1 MGKPPLFPQCSSLT
15 ACARCLL
22 FLYQGLPVPGMQRL
36 LAAVGGLRPVLRC
49 RIRRGSGC
57 SPPIEV
63 LPAHIWAGEGSLE
76 SVTQGCS
83 PASSCTVC
91 ACLSGASWLAPEP
104 PLPRLCTARAHRGPN
119 NAFIRAEP
127 VSLCCLSFSI
137 TLAGGSGGP
146 AVLGRVLSQ
155 SPEHG
160 LLGCRMVQWGC
171 CRPGPGLRAHCFHG
185 CLSSSSAALTR
196 RAGREEQGPRQSSQ
210 AGYSLPAWL
219 QHL

>member
-76 SVTQGCS
+76 SCWDNKQHSRELYFTEIGRWWF
-83 PASSCTVC
+83 
-91 ACLSGASWLAPEP
+91 G
-104 PLPRLCTARAHRGPN
+104 
-119 NAFIRAEP
+119 
-127 VSLCCLSFSI
+127 
-137 TLAGGSGGP
+137 
-146 AVLGRVLSQ
+146 VLKD
-155 SPEHG
+155 
-160 LLGCRMVQWGC
+160 
-171 CRPGPGLRAHCFHG
+171 
-185 CLSSSSAALTR
+185 
-196 RAGREEQGPRQSSQ
+196 
-210 AGYSLPAWL
+210 
-219 QHL
+219 